1 MEETYSHI
9 SAISWILHNS
19 KRKLNERKRI
29 MKPKCEETNYLQRGK
44 KKHNPR
50 WMEMLE
56 RLTHEWKSKLEKS
69 Y

>member
-29 MKPKCEETNYLQRGK
+29 MKPKCEETNYLQRGEK
-44 KKHNPR
+44 KKKQSTLNGNAR
-50 WMEMLE
+50 E
-56 RLTHEWKSKLEKS
+56 THT
-69 Y
+69 